1 LHLLGVIEE
10 VELSDIKPSNNPLR
24 KDVCEGL
31 EELIHSIK
39 MIGLVNPIVV
49 RPINDSC
56 FEIIAG
62 HRRFQACKQLG
73 WKKVPCQVVD
83 LDERKAYELALVEN
97 IQAKSLNPIE
107 EALAFKKYVDEKG
120 WGSVSELA
128 KRIGKSQS
136 YVSARLSLL
145 KLPKEIQEA
154 IISRQITPTVAQE
167 LVTLSNQ
174 QMLALFDQIRAHKL
188 SRSIVRRMKR
198 EICSEKQVTDDS
210 FLLPIIHTDAHHQKI
225 RMLTLYKSV
234 LKLALQRINEVLS
247 KMEGEE
253 DGVLFL
259 ILLELRQKLNN
270 LIDEVIKITMKTRR
284 LEKIA

>member
-10 VELSDIKPSNNPLR
+10 IELSSIKPSNNPIR

-49 RPINDSC
+49 RPLDDGC

-83 LDERKAYELALVEN
+83 LNERKAFELALVEN

-107 EALAFKKYVDEKG
+107 EALAFKKYVEEKG

-154 IISRQITPTVAQE
+154 IISRQITPSVAQE
-167 LVTLSNQ
+167 LVTLPNQ
-174 QMLALFDQIRAHKL
+174 QKLALFEQIRAHKL
-188 SRSIVRRMKR
+188 SRSIVRRIKR
-198 EICSEKQVTDDS
+198 GICSEKQVMDDN

-247 KMEGEE
+247 KMEEE
-253 DGVLFL
+253 DGVFFL

-284 LEKIA
+284 LEKFA